1 MALSVSASEY
11 GIGDLMLEPGVGL
24 NCGLGSLFIS
34 IPCAT
39 LSWRMEQRQFGWEIS
54 KMLTPAG
61 TSIPLISA
69 HRGQQAMFPTKMYL
83 VAVGSCKFSAMPVSG
98 FGSPCAP
105 ASPRSTAVLV
115 EGPTSAPAW
124 SAASPHPTPPSTILC
139 ERPRRTPGLKS
150 SPSTILCERP
160 RRTPGLKSSPLVFIS
175 CNIPGEV
182 IAISVPLL
190 YAPNRIRFQ
199 SVEVFVASDEGF
211 LVPGASIARYFTPIK
226 KIFLRERTEADVQFG
241 VRKAPVLLL
250 PLDSVKEF
258 LLVPSQGSLHPA
270 KYAVCDERKGGFL
283 ALRSP

>member
-39 LSWRMEQRQFGWEIS
+39 LSGTMEQRQFGWEIS

-83 VAVGSCKFSAMPVSG
+83 VAVGSCKFSEMPVSG

-139 ERPRRTPGLKS
+139 ERPRS
-150 SPSTILCERP
+150 
-160 RRTPGLKSSPLVFIS
+160 TPGLKSSPLVFIS

-190 YAPNRIRFQ
+190 YAPNRISFQ